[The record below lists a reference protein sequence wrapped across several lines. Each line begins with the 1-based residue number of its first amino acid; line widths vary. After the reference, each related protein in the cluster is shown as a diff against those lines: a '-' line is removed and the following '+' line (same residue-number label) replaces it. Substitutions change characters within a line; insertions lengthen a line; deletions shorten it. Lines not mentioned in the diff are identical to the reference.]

1 MIKLTLYSKPEC
13 SLCEKMKTTVNNVA
27 KIIPLSVEEIDI
39 TNDPQLEK
47 GYSEKI
53 PLLLYFGEELAMYK
67 VSEEKLIQKLKTV
80 IGNS

>member
-13 SLCEKMKTTVNNVA
+13 SLCEKMKTAINNVA
-27 KIIPLSVEEIDI
+27 IKIPLTVEEIDI

-53 PLLLYFGEELAMYK
+53 PLLFHYGEEIAMYK
-67 VSEEKLIQKLKTV
+67 VSEEKLIQAED
-80 IGNS
+80 SYW